1 MEQEEP
7 IKRKFEGT
15 VVSDKENKTV
25 RVEVEK
31 LKQHPLYKKRYTVTK
46 KYAVHDEDNEAK
58 EGDVVQFQE
67 CRPISKTKRW
77 RLTDIVESS

>member
-15 VVSDKENKTV
+15 VVSDKENKTL
-25 RVEVEK
+25 RVEVER

-46 KYAVHDEDNEAK
+46 KYAVHDEDNEGK

>member
-1 MEQEEP
+1 MSEDT

-15 VVSDKENKTV
+15 VVSDKEDKTI
-25 RVEVEK
+25 RVQVERLKKHSLYEKQLEVSE
-31 LKQHPLYKKRYTVTK
+31 R
-46 KYAVHDEDNEAK
+46 YAVHDEENEAN

-77 RLTDIVESS
+77 RLVDIIEQA

>member
-1 MEQEEP
+1 MENEDP

-15 VVSDKENKTV
+15 VVSDKEDKTV
-25 RVEVEK
+25 RVEVER

-46 KYAVHDEDNEAK
+46 KYAVHDEENEAK
-58 EGDVVQFQE
+58 EGNVVQFQE

-77 RLTDIVESS
+77 RLTDIVESK

>member
-1 MEQEEP
+1 MENEDP

-15 VVSDKENKTV
+15 VVSDKEDKTV
-25 RVEVEK
+25 RVEVER

-46 KYAVHDEDNEAK
+46 KYAVHDEENEAK
-58 EGDVVQFQE
+58 EGNVVQFQE

-77 RLTDIVESS
+77 RLTDIVESN